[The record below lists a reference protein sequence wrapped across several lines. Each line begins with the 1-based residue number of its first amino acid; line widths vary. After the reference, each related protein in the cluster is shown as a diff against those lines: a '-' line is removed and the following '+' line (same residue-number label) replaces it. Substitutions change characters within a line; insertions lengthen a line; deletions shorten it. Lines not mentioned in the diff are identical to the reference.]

1 MPATGDAV
9 NVKVALRCR
18 PLSKKELSEGDRSI
32 FTKDGNVAR
41 LQDPDGRQ
49 NGGNPI
55 EFGFDHVY
63 DADST
68 QLQVYEDVGKPVV
81 DAAFAGFNTTVFAY
95 GQTGSGKSW
104 SMTGASGDNRGL
116 IPRINAEIFARI
128 EASSEEKLYLVQC
141 SYFEIYNEI
150 VYDLLDPRP
159 RKDKERSGGL
169 QIKEHPVLGIHVQ
182 GLQQIVANDAAK
194 VQELMDLGQ
203 KNRSVG
209 STDMNAESSRSHS
222 VCLVT
227 VHQKDTENE
236 SKSCYAKLNLVDLAG
251 SERADRTGASGKRL
265 KEGANINK
273 SLTTLGSVINALVE
287 QARGKK
293 GVFIQYRNSK
303 LTRVLQES
311 LGGNALCTMLATLS
325 PALLNGKE
333 TLSTLRYA
341 ARAKT
346 IKKTVTKNE
355 ESGQIDK
362 LNEEVAR
369 LKKMLAEK
377 ATVPGVVQDDEALSK
392 AQSQIQD
399 QIREMEMLTK
409 QTWAEKQE
417 QSKKHESEMQRLR
430 KATRDAAKRAE
441 SERRKR
447 FQLLR
452 EKGDVELSV
461 RELNLP
467 SSWADQARRLDGL
480 KARVGDRRAHLNVLR
495 DALLS
500 DLGSSYD
507 DEDPV
512 EKARSAKAAADSA
525 QGRLFVLRCPFLS
538 RRWRP
543 ESPRAGDGRSYAS
556 MA

>member
-1 MPATGDAV
+1 
-9 NVKVALRCR
+9 
-18 PLSKKELSEGDRSI
+18 
-32 FTKDGNVAR
+32 
-41 LQDPDGRQ
+41 
-49 NGGNPI
+49 
-55 EFGFDHVY
+55 
-63 DADST
+63 
-68 QLQVYEDVGKPVV
+68 
-81 DAAFAGFNTTVFAY
+81 
-95 GQTGSGKSW
+95 
-104 SMTGASGDNRGL
+104 
-116 IPRINAEIFARI
+116 
-128 EASSEEKLYLVQC
+128 
-141 SYFEIYNEI
+141 
-150 VYDLLDPRP
+150 
-159 RKDKERSGGL
+159 
-169 QIKEHPVLGIHVQ
+169 
-182 GLQQIVANDAAK
+182 
-194 VQELMDLGQ
+194 
-203 KNRSVG
+203 
-209 STDMNAESSRSHS
+209 
-222 VCLVT
+222 
-227 VHQKDTENE
+227 
-236 SKSCYAKLNLVDLAG
+236 
-251 SERADRTGASGKRL
+251 
-265 KEGANINK
+265 
-273 SLTTLGSVINALVE
+273 
-287 QARGKK
+287 
-293 GVFIQYRNSK
+293 
-303 LTRVLQES
+303 
-311 LGGNALCTMLATLS
+311 
-325 PALLNGKE
+325 LLNGKE

-500 DLGSSYD
+500 DLGCSHD

-512 EKARSAKAAADSA
+512 ERARSAKAAADSA
-525 QGRLFVLRCPFLS
+525 QGRLCGAASVFFFRES
-538 RRWRP
+538 RRWRK
-543 ESPRAGDGRSYAS
+543 
-556 MA
+556 

>member
-1 MPATGDAV
+1 MGGFFFEFEAV
-9 NVKVALRCR
+9 R
-18 PLSKKELSEGDRSI
+18 
-32 FTKDGNVAR
+32 T
-41 LQDPDGRQ
+41 
-49 NGGNPI
+49 
-55 EFGFDHVY
+55 
-63 DADST
+63 
-68 QLQVYEDVGKPVV
+68 
-81 DAAFAGFNTTVFAY
+81 
-95 GQTGSGKSW
+95 
-104 SMTGASGDNRGL
+104 
-116 IPRINAEIFARI
+116 
-128 EASSEEKLYLVQC
+128 ASS
-141 SYFEIYNEI
+141 
-150 VYDLLDPRP
+150 DRDAPR
-159 RKDKERSGGL
+159 R
-169 QIKEHPVLGIHVQ
+169 
-182 GLQQIVANDAAK
+182 
-194 VQELMDLGQ
+194 
-203 KNRSVG
+203 
-209 STDMNAESSRSHS
+209 
-222 VCLVT
+222 
-227 VHQKDTENE
+227 
-236 SKSCYAKLNLVDLAG
+236 

-392 AQSQIQD
+392 AQTQIQD

-495 DALLS
+495 DALLA

-512 EKARSAKAAADSA
+512 ERARSAKAAADSA
-525 QGRLFVLRCPFLS
+525 QGRLCGAASVSFFFGSRGDSVVVACDRGVDGVLSVSPS
-538 RRWRP
+538 RRWCQGG
-543 ESPRAGDGRSYAS
+543 AV
-556 MA
+556 